1 MSIRCVN
8 LQVEGPPVPMTCYP
22 AIRHDDGDLIR
33 VRDCVLVKSG
43 PRKSDIPYVA
53 KIGALFEDPDTREL
67 LFLIRCS

>member
-1 MSIRCVN
+1 
-8 LQVEGPPVPMTCYP
+8 MTCYP

-53 KIGALFEDPDTREL
+53 KIGALFEDPETRKY
-67 LFLIRCS
+67 